1 MQDGALSARGGA
13 ERPMS
18 GLAMNP
24 LTENGEQ
31 QQTPTSVHVRAGR
44 LPRSALGLVLLIL
57 PVLALALWW
66 CGA

>member
-1 MQDGALSARGGA
+1 
-13 ERPMS
+13 MS